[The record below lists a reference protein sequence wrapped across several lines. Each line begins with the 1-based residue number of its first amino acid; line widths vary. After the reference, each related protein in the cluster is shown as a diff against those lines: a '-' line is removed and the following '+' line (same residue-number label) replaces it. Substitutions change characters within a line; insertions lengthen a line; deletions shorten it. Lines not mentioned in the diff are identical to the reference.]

1 MKVLLLLF
9 LCVGFINCENYT
21 LVWSDEFDGPN
32 LDLTKWDF
40 EINCWGGGNLEKQCY
55 VKDPSTLWIEDGEL
69 RIHPVYYPEN
79 YTGSME
85 GCTNNNEDSCGWS
98 QPVTSARIRTLYS
111 SSWKFGK
118 FEFRAK
124 LPVGD
129 FLWPAI
135 WMLPTDNVYGS
146 WAASGEIDIVEFRSQ
161 EQNVLWNTL
170 HHGGAWPNNTHTG
183 TGPVPYSLNFTE
195 DFHVFTLEWTPEYM
209 SWFVDDEEIYEIS
222 LNRSWYSGK
231 GPDPYTGPFQPFD
244 QDFHIIM
251 NLAISGNFFLPEYPS
266 FDPEIAHQ
274 TWKTDFI
281 IDYVRVYQIQEPNNN
296 PDGFAYWP
304 YVGAGAG
311 VFVIIVG
318 AIIIFYISRKKPNK
332 VNNDNYSIM
341 MNDES

>member
-1 MKVLLLLF
+1 MIVLLLLF
-9 LCVGFINCENYT
+9 FCVGFINSENYT
-21 LVWSDEFDGPN
+21 LVWSDEFDEPN
-32 LDLTKWDF
+32 LDLSKWDF
-40 EINCWGGGNLEKQCY
+40 ELNCWGGGNSEKQCY
-55 VKDPSTLWIEDGEL
+55 VKDPTTLWIDDGLL
-69 RIHPVYYPEN
+69 RIHPVYYSDN
-79 YTGSME
+79 YNGSME
-85 GCTNNNEDSCGWS
+85 GCTNNMEDSCTWS

-111 SSWKFGK
+111 RSWKFGK

-161 EQNVLWNTL
+161 EPNVLWNTL

-183 TGPVPYSLNFTE
+183 TGPVPYSKNFTE

-209 SWFVDDEEIYEIS
+209 SWLVDDEEIYELS

-231 GPDPYTGPFQPFD
+231 GPDPYTGPLQPFD

-251 NLAISGNFFLPEYPS
+251 NLAIAGNFFLPEYPT
-266 FDPEIAHQ
+266 FDPAIAHQ

-281 IDYVRVYQIQEPNNN
+281 IDYVRVYQIQGPNNN
-296 PDGFAYWP
+296 PGFAYWP
-304 YVGAGAG
+304 YVGAGVG

-318 AIIIFYISRKKPNK
+318 ALIIIYISRRKPNN